1 MRELDL
7 RLARTTERARELK
20 IMARQAAE
28 QAERAAVGVARENK
42 ARNRSTCGWVG
53 TLLLSRTFDVPSTVV
68 RVLYT
73 SASSNFPAV
82 TESLHR
88 HVEVRL
94 KPLLDTHVL
103 FTNHA
108 APTHLPLS
116 LSLSLH
122 QRTSPRH
129 NNKGRGPVAV
139 EDVATNQPRLRL
151 PLPLSSEPAP
161 FGAISSRVSNGS
173 ARRVESV
180 GGGGAGL
187 RTERSEMSA
196 ASGADGAG
204 SSNRDGHARGGRAFV
219 TQQ

>member
-1 MRELDL
+1 MRGLAKMRELDL

-42 ARNRSTCGWVG
+42 ARNRNTCGWVG

-68 RVLYT
+68 HLLFT

-88 HVEVRL
+88 HVEVGL
-94 KPLLDTHVL
+94 KPLLDTHVV

-116 LSLSLH
+116 LSLSP
-122 QRTSPRH
+122 SA
-129 NNKGRGPVAV
+129 NVA
-139 EDVATNQPRLRL
+139 Q
-151 PLPLSSEPAP
+151 
-161 FGAISSRVSNGS
+161 
-173 ARRVESV
+173 
-180 GGGGAGL
+180 
-187 RTERSEMSA
+187 
-196 ASGADGAG
+196 
-204 SSNRDGHARGGRAFV
+204 
-219 TQQ
+219 TQQQRPGPGGSGRCRHQPNSLTTAVTVVL